1 MQKTLA
7 PDKHEIHKIQ
17 RAFSS
22 VYKIQ
27 GRGAVVGEI
36 TGIGLPLRAWP
47 DWHSCKDGI
56 VRLAGQRSVAIAA
69 HTEGH
74 GIVAVKGKILVADN
88 CAIRYAG
95 DEAFT
100 VLMRDIR
107 ALCLGNAVHNMVHI
121 AAVQIAG
128 YGGRVQRYGI
138 ACNRM
143 ACGTVLFQMNNIKF
157 CLKYTGK
164 GIVQMML
171 HSLQI
176 LCGFRE
182 KGNNHPC
189 VHHTVPQIKIAGVR
203 GFF

>member
-7 PDKHEIHKIQ
+7 PDKHEINKIQ

-47 DWHSCKDGI
+47 NWHNCKNGM
-56 VRLAGQRSVAIAA
+56 VRLEGQRSIAIAA
-69 HTEGH
+69 YTEGQ

-88 CAIRYAG
+88 CSIRYAG
-95 DEAFT
+95 DEAFA

-107 ALCLGNAVHNMVHI
+107 ALCLGNAVHNMAHI

-128 YGGRVQRYGI
+128 NGGRVGASAAREPLFRPQFVISTWGI
-138 ACNRM
+138 LPSGRSCIFSAQACRQQ
-143 ACGTVLFQMNNIKF
+143 LR
-157 CLKYTGK
+157 
-164 GIVQMML
+164 
-171 HSLQI
+171 
-176 LCGFRE
+176 LCVWRW
-182 KGNNHPC
+182 
-189 VHHTVPQIKIAGVR
+189 
-203 GFF
+203 